1 MQQHEVV
8 SQQEWIDAR
17 KALLAKEKAFTK
29 KRDELSAQR
38 RQLPWVKIDKDYRFE
53 GPNGS
58 ERLSDLFDG
67 RDQLVVYHF
76 MFGPDWQEGCPSCSM
91 MADTFDDAIIHLNQR
106 NVSMVVVSRA
116 PYAKLKAYEDRMGWH
131 FKWLSSEDSDFNQD
145 FHVTFSDEERE
156 NGQAYYNYRMGSFPA
171 DEAPGLSVFCKD
183 DDGQIFH
190 TYSTYGRGLDALLG
204 TYQFLD
210 LVPNGR
216 DEDSLPFP
224 MAWIRRHDEYGA

>member
-1 MQQHEVV
+1 MQQHQVV
-8 SQQEWIDAR
+8 SQEEWIDAR

-29 KRDELSAQR
+29 QRDALSAER
-38 RQLPWVKIDKDYRFE
+38 RQLPWVKIDKDYRFD

-58 ERLSDLFDG
+58 ESLSDLFDG

-91 MADTFDDAIIHLNQR
+91 MADTFDDAIVHLNQR

-116 PYAKLKAYEDRMGWH
+116 PYAKLKAYEDRMGWR
-131 FKWLSSEDSDFNQD
+131 FKWLSSQASDFNRD
-145 FHVTFSDEERE
+145 FHVTFTADERE
-156 NGQAYYNYRMGSFPA
+156 SGEAYYNYQTGSFPV
-171 DEAPGLSVFCKD
+171 DEAPGLSVFYKD
-183 DDGQIFH
+183 KDGQIFH
-190 TYSTYGRGLDALLG
+190 TYSTYGRGLDPLLG
-204 TYQFLD
+204 IYQFLD

-224 MAWIRRHDEYGA
+224 MAWVRRHDEYGA

>member
-1 MQQHEVV
+1 MQHHQIV
-8 SQQEWIDAR
+8 SQQEWVEAR

-29 KRDELSAQR
+29 QRDALSAER
-38 RQLPWVKIDKDYRFE
+38 RQLPWVKIDKDYRFD

-58 ERLSDLFDG
+58 ESLSDLFDG

-91 MADTFDDAIIHLNQR
+91 MADTFDDTIVHLNQR

-131 FKWLSSEDSDFNQD
+131 FKWLSSEAGDFNQD
-145 FHVTFSDEERE
+145 FHVTFTEEERAS
-156 NGQAYYNYRMGSFPA
+156 GQAYYNYRTGSFPV
-171 DEAPGLSVFCKD
+171 DEAPGLSVFYKD

>member
-1 MQQHEVV
+1 MQHHQIV

-29 KRDELSAQR
+29 QRDELSAQR

-58 ERLSDLFDG
+58 ESLSDLFDG

-91 MADTFDDAIIHLNQR
+91 MADTFDDAIVHLNQR

-116 PYAKLKAYEDRMGWH
+116 PYAKLKSYEDRMGWH
-131 FKWLSSEDSDFNQD
+131 FKWLSSEASDFNQD
-145 FHVTFSDEERE
+145 FHVTFTEEERE
-156 NGQAYYNYRMGSFPA
+156 NGQAYYNYQTGSFPV
-171 DEAPGLSVFCKD
+171 DEAPGLSVFYKD
-183 DDGQIFH
+183 ENGQIFH